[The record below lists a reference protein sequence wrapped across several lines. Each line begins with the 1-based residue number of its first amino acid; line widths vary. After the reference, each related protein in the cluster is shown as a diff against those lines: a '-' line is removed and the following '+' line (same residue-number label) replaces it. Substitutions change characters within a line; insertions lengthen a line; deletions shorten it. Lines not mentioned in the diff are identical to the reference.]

1 MPTIQSG
8 WIWVD
13 LGCKH
18 DTSAEIANADVVIV
32 TVPVPVAG
40 TVKAIKLVADIL
52 PTSATVVVSKAVGT
66 TDTNLAASVTINS
79 ALTANVAY
87 DVTVYTNAQT
97 MHVSATDMLRAT
109 WTFTTIGSGEG
120 FGCLVAIEP
129 DFW

>member
-13 LGCKH
+13 LGPKH

-32 TVPVPVAG
+32 RAPVPVAG
-40 TVKAIKLVADIL
+40 TVKTIKLCADIL
-52 PTSATVVVSKAVGT
+52 PTTATVAISKAVATVDTALAGT
-66 TDTNLAASVTINS
+66 VTINT

-87 DVTVYTNAQT
+87 SVTVYTNAQS
-97 MHVSATDMLRAT
+97 MHVGATDMLRAI
-109 WTFTTIGSGEG
+109 WTFTTIGSGDG

-129 DFW
+129 DSW

>member
-13 LGCKH
+13 LGPKH

-32 TVPVPVAG
+32 TAPVPVAG
-40 TVKAIKLVADIL
+40 VVKAIKLCADIL
-52 PTSATVVVSKAVGT
+52 PTSATVAISKAVGA
-66 TDTNLAASVTINS
+66 TDTALAATVTINT

-87 DVTVYTNAQT
+87 DATVYTNRET

-109 WTFTTIGSGEG
+109 WTFTTIGSGDG
-120 FGCLVAIEP
+120 YGCLVALEP
-129 DFW
+129 DQW